1 MPSKGGVTVPEKQD
15 DLMMHRPEKER
26 KENLLDRR
34 PSEEYLQ
41 TWTQVIQKPLSI
53 EQKRDTISVVV
64 FRLAHEWLAMKTSV
78 FKSVIL
84 RRQIH
89 CIPHRAQKF
98 LLGVVNVDGEL
109 QLCVAL
115 NELLGIEYSMS
126 RSHHASHDDRMIAI
140 AQNKELWVFPVDE
153 VEGIHLWHVAMLEN
167 APVNVSKSAS
177 NYLKG
182 IMTIK
187 NKSIG
192 LLDEEL
198 IFYSLKRGVQ

>member
-1 MPSKGGVTVPEKQD
+1 MVQEKQD
-15 DLMMHRPEKER
+15 DLIMHRQKEEQQ
-26 KENLLDRR
+26 ENLLDRH

-41 TWTQVIQKPLSI
+41 AWTQALMKPVSVEKCDSL
-53 EQKRDTISVVV
+53 SVVV

-78 FKSVIL
+78 FKSVIH

-89 CIPHRAQKF
+89 SIPHRREKF

-126 RSHHASHDDRMIAI
+126 RSHHASQDDRMIAI

-153 VEGIHLWHVAMLEN
+153 VEGIHLWNVAMLEN

-182 IMTIK
+182 IISIK